1 MKTYLVFQGNNT
13 FTKVQ
18 AENYDDA
25 YSKVPGYLATVS
37 SSWKTLYSKY
47 YKLITHIKKYDLDY
61 IREQLDIQ
69 LDYQYTTINGEFIS
83 IDDVLTIDFIYLH
96 QEGEEFTLPIQ
107 FLTDEQLYKLVN
119 YLIRIKEVL

>member
-18 AENYDDA
+18 AEDYDDA

-47 YKLITHIKKYDLDY
+47 HKLITHIKKYDLDY

-83 IDDVLTIDFIYLH
+83 IDDVLTIDFIYLN

-107 FLTDEQLYKLVN
+107 YITDEQLYKLVN